1 MKSLDLG
8 CGVRKQPGMV
18 GIDINPCSQADVIHD
33 LNRFP
38 YPFEDSTFDE
48 ILADNTM
55 EHLDDLPRVMEEL
68 HRIAKPR
75 SLLTVTVPYFR
86 ARWAF
91 VDPTHRHFFTV
102 DSFGYFDPSHPFNQ
116 LYGYS
121 QATFTT
127 EMIKFNEKITE
138 RGLLKPFRVFLKAF
152 ANRWP
157 SRYEAYLSH
166 LFPLDELTFY
176 LRTIK

>member
-8 CGVRKQPGMV
+8 CGSRKQAEMV
-18 GIDINPCSQADVIHD
+18 GIDINPRSQADVIHD

-48 ILADNTM
+48 IYADNSL
-55 EHLDDLPRVMEEL
+55 EHLDDTVRVMEEL
-68 HRIAKPR
+68 HRICKPG
-75 SLLTVTVPYFR
+75 SLIRIIVPYFR

-116 LYGYS
+116 RYGYS

-127 EMIKFNEKITE
+127 EKIRFNEKITE
-138 RGLLKPFRVFLKAF
+138 RGLVKPLRVLLKAF

-157 SRYEAYLSH
+157 ARYEAYLSH

-176 LRTIK
+176 LRTVK